1 MPSSIARAARAV
13 RRSHSS
19 QPSTPRPRNTTAAP
33 APPSTGPQAPAVAV
47 TPPTAPATGTRAD
60 VLRGMPTFTAAATA
74 QTGLVPVRLNEVNLR
89 ITPIRI
95 TPTAAEPWRTGLS
108 AAFFDEAATGAGADQ
123 ATTILRAGLQAL
135 VVQNNTGV
143 PLQAYF
149 PSGPS
154 ALTKEI
160 DGRTRKH
167 TGTYVLRVAK
177 AYARNLINLASPYAA
192 VTGDDV
198 GNVRCHSSER
208 CKNKRKL
215 FGSKSVRSP

>member
-1 MPSSIARAARAV
+1 
-13 RRSHSS
+13 
-19 QPSTPRPRNTTAAP
+19 
-33 APPSTGPQAPAVAV
+33 
-47 TPPTAPATGTRAD
+47 
-60 VLRGMPTFTAAATA
+60 MPTFTSAAVA

-108 AAFFDEAATGAGADQ
+108 AAFFDEAATGTKADL
-123 ATTILRAGLQAL
+123 ATTTLRAGLQAL
-135 VVQNNTGV
+135 IVQNDTGV

-167 TGTYVLRVAK
+167 TGTYVLRTAK

-215 FGSKSVRSP
+215 FSKQKQLHGNKNNSSKKRVPLPPSIGTEGPWGPRGSKT

>member
-1 MPSSIARAARAV
+1 
-13 RRSHSS
+13 
-19 QPSTPRPRNTTAAP
+19 
-33 APPSTGPQAPAVAV
+33 
-47 TPPTAPATGTRAD
+47 
-60 VLRGMPTFTAAATA
+60 MPTFTSAAVA

-108 AAFFDEAATGAGADQ
+108 AAFFDEAATGTEADQ
-123 ATTILRAGLQAL
+123 ATTALRAGVQAL
-135 VVQNNTGV
+135 IVQSDTGV

-167 TGTYVLRVAK
+167 TGTYVLRTAK
-177 AYARNLINLASPYAA
+177 AYARNLINLVAPYAA

-198 GNVRCHSSER
+198 GIADPNMVVRVPTDANAFSGRR
-208 CKNKRKL
+208 CVCMMRCGRV
-215 FGSKSVRSP
+215 FVCVCSQ